1 MDKKKPTILLSVSPE
16 EKKAIQIAAASE
28 RRSVANFI
36 KSIILDNQ
44 KVKEVLEQ
52 GSCNS
57 TGKDEHKEVKEI
69 VKTKEAPEQK
79 QTKPKEVIQ
88 TEKQESRQTEQEE
101 IDMKNLTRGF
111 GF

>member
-1 MDKKKPTILLSVSPE
+1 MDKKKSTILLSVSPE

-52 GSCNS
+52 VSCNLPE
-57 TGKDEHKEVKEI
+57 KDEHKEVEEI
-69 VKTKEAPEQK
+69 VKPKEVPEQK
-79 QTKPKEVIQ
+79 QIKSKEVPHV
-88 TEKQESRQTEQEE
+88 EKQENNQTEEE
-101 IDMKNLTRGF
+101 IDMKNITRGF